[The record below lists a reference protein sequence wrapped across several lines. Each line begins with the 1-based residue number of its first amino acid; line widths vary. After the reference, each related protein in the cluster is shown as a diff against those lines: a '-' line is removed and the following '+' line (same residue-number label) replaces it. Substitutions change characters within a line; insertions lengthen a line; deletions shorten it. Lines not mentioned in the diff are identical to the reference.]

1 MKANAVITGASSGI
15 GLALARN
22 LSKKGYGLLLVAR
35 RESRL
40 NEIAQEL
47 GNCHVFVADLSV
59 DSECERL
66 EKFLETYDFEI
77 FINNAGFGE
86 CGKFNAIPLKREFSM
101 IALNIFALHRFTKT
115 ASQLLEK
122 KGGGYILNVASTAG
136 LLPAGP
142 YMATYYATKAY
153 AASFTQAI
161 ANELENSKSKVSVSC
176 LCPGPVDTEFNQE
189 AHVEFALPGIT
200 AEFCANY
207 ALKQMFRRKKVI
219 VPGQI
224 LRIGLFFG
232 CFLPRNLLVKIAGK
246 QQKRKIADSLL
257 KNTD

>member
-40 NEIAQEL
+40 NEIANEL
-47 GNCHVFVADLSV
+47 GNCQVFVADLSV
-59 DSECERL
+59 DSECERF

-86 CGKFNAIPLKREFSM
+86 CGKFNTISLKREFSM
-101 IALNIFALHRFTKT
+101 ISLNVFALHRFTKT
-115 ASQLLEK
+115 ASRLLEK
-122 KGGGYILNVASTAG
+122 KGGYILNVASTAG

-219 VPGQI
+219 VPGRI
-224 LRIGLFFG
+224 LRIGLFLG
-232 CFLPRNLLVKIAGK
+232 RFLPRTLLVKIAGK
-246 QQKRKIADSLL
+246 QQKRKIAESLS
-257 KNTD
+257 KKTD

>member
-77 FINNAGFGE
+77 FINNAFGYSYLSL
-86 CGKFNAIPLKREFSM
+86 ASS
-101 IALNIFALHRFTKT
+101 NIVTKALHL
-115 ASQLLEK
+115 S
-122 KGGGYILNVASTAG
+122 
-136 LLPAGP
+136 
-142 YMATYYATKAY
+142 
-153 AASFTQAI
+153 
-161 ANELENSKSKVSVSC
+161 
-176 LCPGPVDTEFNQE
+176 
-189 AHVEFALPGIT
+189 
-200 AEFCANY
+200 
-207 ALKQMFRRKKVI
+207 
-219 VPGQI
+219 
-224 LRIGLFFG
+224 
-232 CFLPRNLLVKIAGK
+232 
-246 QQKRKIADSLL
+246 
-257 KNTD
+257 